1 MPVDAATAAQRYGAS
16 SSFAPQRW
24 TEGIQAT
31 QKQPGQLAANAI
43 QKYINNVNAAAQ
55 SGYTARRMQEG
66 DAKWKPNSLAK
77 AQNYST
83 GLQQGQSAYQAG
95 YGAFWNYMGPYWQQL
110 QGMPNNT
117 DADAEARV
125 LFWIRNSRNYQK
137 P

>member
-1 MPVDAATAAQRYGAS
+1 MPVDAATAAQRYAAS

-31 QKQPGQLAANAI
+31 SKNPGALAAQAI
-43 QKYINNVNAAAQ
+43 QKYINNVTAAVQ

-77 AQNYST
+77 STNYAT
-83 GLQQGQSAYQAG
+83 GLQQGQGAYQAG

-110 QGMPNNT
+110 QGMPKNS
-117 DADAEARV
+117 DADSEARA
-125 LFWIRNSRNYQK
+125 LFWMRTARQYQK
-137 P
+137 A